1 MKGLCSFGLAAA
13 LLCIPAAQL
22 SAQGPGGPRNYG
34 SSHGFG
40 NILFPGTGN
49 APNLNVGL
57 TVPIAPLGL
66 NHGQR
71 LAGTIQGRVYPSH
84 VQGHVY
90 PSHGGRGRTVVV
102 PYAFPVAVGGWGYG
116 GYGYGYPPQEPNVT
130 IVQAA
135 PPQNY
140 LQQQPPVVINQYYS
154 ADAAKPVMKEYGP
167 GASSSSQSSEP
178 SGMGVFES
186 SGPKFPDP
194 ADRKEAKA
202 ILAEDKPTIYLIA
215 FKSGNIYPALGY
227 WVEDETLHYV
237 TKDKSLNQA
246 SLSLID
252 RELSAQLNEERR
264 VEFKLPATK

>member
-1 MKGLCSFGLAAA
+1 M
-13 LLCIPAAQL
+13 
-22 SAQGPGGPRNYG
+22 
-34 SSHGFG
+34 
-40 NILFPGTGN
+40 
-49 APNLNVGL
+49 
-57 TVPIAPLGL
+57 
-66 NHGQR
+66 
-71 LAGTIQGRVYPSH
+71 
-84 VQGHVY
+84 
-90 PSHGGRGRTVVV
+90 
-102 PYAFPVAVGGWGYG
+102 
-116 GYGYGYPPQEPNVT
+116 T

-215 FKSGNIYPALGY
+215 FKSGAIYPALGY
-227 WVEDETLHYV
+227 WVEERNA
-237 TKDKSLNQA
+237 SLCHQGQKPEQA

-252 RELSAQLNEERR
+252 RELSAQLNKERR
-264 VEFKLPATK
+264 VEFKFRRPNKD